1 MPENLAEIVHPL
13 VDNGLYE
20 NAEAAVKDLMA
31 SHILHQIE
39 HYRAILEKFEKK
51 YGMKYVQFSSYLKE
65 RAQKLPH
72 EPSSQKR
79 FMLEEEDALD
89 WKIATEMLESWLGL
103 RRKGAK

>member
-1 MPENLAEIVHPL
+1 MSQNLAEIVHPL

-39 HYRAILEKFEKK
+39 RYRNTVEKFEKK
-51 YGMKYVQFSSYLKE
+51 HGMKYFQFEDYLKE
-65 RAQKLPH
+65 RAKKLVA
-72 EPSSQKR
+72 EPSSAKR

-89 WKIATEMLESWLGL
+89 WKVANEMLQSWIEL
-103 RRKGAK
+103 KSKDEK